1 MSPDLEQEP
10 RRRCGRLVLL
20 LPLAVFGLVGAAFFW
35 GLLNNNSPLPS
46 PLIGKPVPEFTL
58 PPIEGR
64 DDGLSSAD
72 LRGQVS
78 LVNVWASWCVPC
90 RAENPLMVELSKTG
104 EVPIYGINY
113 KDKAGEA
120 LAFLDE
126 LGDPFTRIGADLS
139 GRVAIDWGV
148 YGIPE
153 TFVIDAAGRV
163 AYKHVGPFNR
173 QILEEDIL
181 PVVRKL
187 QRDAGQ

>member
-10 RRRCGRLVLL
+10 RRRGGRLVLL

-139 GRVAIDWGV
+139 CPGAWPSTGV
-148 YGIPE
+148 S
-153 TFVIDAAGRV
+153 TAF
-163 AYKHVGPFNR
+163 
-173 QILEEDIL
+173 
-181 PVVRKL
+181 RKPS
-187 QRDAGQ
+187 